1 MNYTEILLAIA
12 PVFLLILF
20 GYGLRRADFPGA
32 DFWERSNKL
41 VYWVL
46 FPALLFSSTST
57 IDFSG
62 DSVLSY
68 AAVIYSGFGSAVL
81 FALLAGKLLGLGGPL
96 STSVLQGSARHNT
109 FIALAIAERLLGSEG
124 LSIAVLTSALL
135 IPVTNIVV
143 VALMVVLLQDG
154 SQRGILRAVLRDLA
168 RNPLLIAVVIGICA
182 NLLGITPI
190 PVVSD
195 FASIIGR
202 AALPIMLIGI
212 GAGIQIRRM
221 RAAATPVLLSV
232 AGKMAV
238 FPLAIVVVAK
248 LAGLPEMALVVAVI
262 FGAVPTAG
270 SAYALARQMGGDAE
284 AMSAIIT
291 IQMAISFFSLP
302 LTLAIV
308 QGF

>member
-1 MNYTEILLAIA
+1 M
-12 PVFLLILF
+12 
-20 GYGLRRADFPGA
+20 
-32 DFWERSNKL
+32 
-41 VYWVL
+41 
-46 FPALLFSSTST
+46 
-57 IDFSG
+57 
-62 DSVLSY
+62 
-68 AAVIYSGFGSAVL
+68 
-81 FALLAGKLLGLGGPL
+81 
-96 STSVLQGSARHNT
+96 
-109 FIALAIAERLLGSEG
+109 
-124 LSIAVLTSALL
+124 
-135 IPVTNIVV
+135 
-143 VALMVVLLQDG
+143 
-154 SQRGILRAVLRDLA
+154 LRDLA